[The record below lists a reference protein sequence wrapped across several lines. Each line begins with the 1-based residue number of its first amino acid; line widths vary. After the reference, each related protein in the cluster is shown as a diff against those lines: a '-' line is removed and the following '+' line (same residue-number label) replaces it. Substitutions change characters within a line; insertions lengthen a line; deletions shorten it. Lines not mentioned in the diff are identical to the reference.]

1 MCRMNDLVDQNPQK
15 LIRLLQVVAIIS
27 TCLILGAS
35 ILGTHWLY
43 RGYVEKVSREDA
55 IRISELIIAVEDRFL
70 LPADNL
76 MQSTL
81 LLDDAALTELDQRMN
96 QFLSPHGVLK
106 VKVFSLNGTVLYS
119 TDHSITGQSNH
130 GNPDLMQ
137 ALSGNASSKLQTKE
151 SFQDMSSETRFDVDV
166 VETYV
171 PIINPAGQIVGCFEI
186 YQDTTPFR
194 DEVIKG
200 VVMSVGVLALVLAVV
215 FSIAYGFL
223 RTAVRRLLQAQERLH
238 YLAIRDSL
246 TGLFNRREIALQ
258 GAKEFDRYRRQS
270 VGAEYAPF
278 SVMMIDID
286 NFKAINDTYGHVA
299 GDQVLRL
306 VAQYLSEEMRS
317 YSLVGRYGGEEFI
330 VVLPGGGT
338 DDANAVAE
346 RICEGIAE
354 RSLKCDVCETQVTIS
369 VGTSVVNDEDKTF
382 EDTVHRADRALYLAK
397 AQGRNQVVVS

>member
-15 LIRLLQVVAIIS
+15 LIRLLQIVAMVS
-27 TCLILGAS
+27 TCLILVAS

-43 RGYVEKVSREDA
+43 RGYVEKVSRDDA
-55 IRISELIIAVEDRFL
+55 IRISELIVAIESRFL
-70 LPADNL
+70 LPSEDLSRSA
-76 MQSTL
+76 L
-81 LLDDAALTELDQRMN
+81 LLTDTALTELDMRMDR
-96 QFLSPHGVLK
+96 FLSPHGVLK
-106 VKVFSLNGTVLYS
+106 VKVFSLDGRVLYS
-119 TDHSITGQSNH
+119 TDRSIIGRSDA
-130 GNPDLMQ
+130 GNPNLLK
-137 ALSGNASSKLQTKE
+137 ALAGTVHSELLTKE
-151 SFQDMSSETRFDVDV
+151 SFQDISSETRFDVDV

-171 PIINPAGQIVGCFEI
+171 PIVNPAGQVLGCFEI
-186 YQDTTPFR
+186 YQDTTAYR
-194 DEVIKG
+194 SEVLKG
-200 VVMSVGVLALVLAVV
+200 VIMSVGVLALVLVAV

-286 NFKAINDTYGHVA
+286 NFKAINDTYGHVT
-299 GDQVLRL
+299 GDQILRL

-317 YSLVGRYGGEEFI
+317 YSLVGRYGGEEFV

-338 DDANAVAE
+338 GDARAAAE
-346 RICEGIAE
+346 RIRSGIAE
-354 RSLKCDVCETQVTIS
+354 RSLACNGCETQVTIS
-369 VGTSVVNDEDKTF
+369 IGTTVVSDEDRMF
-382 EDTVHRADRALYLAK
+382 EDTVDRADRALYLAK
-397 AQGRNQVVVS
+397 GQGKNQVVIF